1 MTNLNTS
8 FNYYS
13 TFTFISQPLTYS
25 QKLTAFSFK
34 NTINVDF
41 SWSITLIDIHDSI
54 INFKISTP
62 HGEHF
67 FSENIF
73 TSGQSF
79 TVDYNDSLLEHKSSI
94 ISNLFAIPTIQI
106 DSVISQLLHSLCDS
120 ISTYYSMEAA
130 YHRALHI

>member
-8 FNYYS
+8 FNHHS
-13 TFTFISQPLTYS
+13 TFTFISKPLTYS
-25 QKLTAFSFK
+25 QKLSAFSFK

-67 FSENIF
+67 FSEYIF
-73 TSGQSF
+73 TSGHSF

-94 ISNLFAIPTIQI
+94 ISNLFAIPNSKTN
-106 DSVISQLLHSLCDS
+106 SVISQLLHSLCDS
-120 ISTYYSMEAA
+120 VSTYYSMESA
-130 YHRALHI
+130 YLRALHI